1 MGTVV
6 AMMMSKIRAL
16 VGGLFCLVALTAC
29 SSDPTGTSPNQLMYD
44 VFSKGVKAPA
54 DGSASKDISQ
64 LTRAAISEVD
74 FPLIL
79 ITIPETEAASTI
91 TITALKGDIVTWVSV
106 DRVGVIFDGP
116 VLFGTR
122 GIGPDLLTAEAAPL
136 RALLSSGKSGSIT
149 RAYRHLNGLDQID
162 TLTFQCEVSPAGSE
176 TIVVL
181 ERSHATRKVQE
192 NCVSADGFAIENVY
206 WLGSDNTLWK
216 SKQWVSLQTGYM
228 ITERLVK

>member
-6 AMMMSKIRAL
+6 AMMMSKVRAF
-16 VGGLFCLVALTAC
+16 VGGLVCVAALSAC
-29 SSDPTGTSPNQLMYD
+29 STDPTGTSPNQLMYD
-44 VFSKGVKAPA
+44 VFSRGVNAPSDA
-54 DGSASKDISQ
+54 GATKNISQ

-79 ITIPETEAASTI
+79 ITIPETGAASTI

-122 GIGPDLLTAEAAPL
+122 GIGPDLLTAEADAL
-136 RALLSSGKSGSIT
+136 RSHLSSGTSGRIT
-149 RAYRHLNGLDQID
+149 REYRHLNGLDQID
-162 TLTFQCEVSPAGSE
+162 VLTFQCDVSAAGSE

-181 ERSHATRKVQE
+181 ERSHATRKMQE
-192 NCVSADGFAIENVY
+192 RCVAEDGFAIENTY
-206 WLGSDNTLWK
+206 WLGSDGTLWK
-216 SKQWVSLQTGYM
+216 SQQWVSLQTGYM